1 MKKNKLLVFLDVDGV
16 LLDNYYFEEAVTNFI
31 IEYIARSKSISSVE
45 ALELW
50 RRSLIKE
57 KLSSKWYDYDQ
68 HCSNIGIDPITIK
81 AHESAKRKLR
91 LVPGARQTWNFLR
104 ELVANIY
111 ITSNACRW
119 VVEFKLD
126 NLGLG
131 GYVDIFSSQHIS
143 ITKND
148 PNFWLQVKPIITK
161 GNTKI
166 VMDNVIENI
175 LGATQ
180 VTDNLTCIFLDRP
193 EHSVSLP
200 KEIRPL
206 SNYKK
211 ARGTGI
217 HIVYNHVQLRKIV
230 AELMRD

>member
-31 IEYIARSKSISSVE
+31 IEYIVRSKSISLVE

-104 ELVANIY
+104 ELGANIY

-166 VMDNVIENI
+166 VMDNIIENI
-175 LGATQ
+175 FGATQ
-180 VTDNLTCIFLDRP
+180 VTNDLTCIFLDRP
-193 EHSVSLP
+193 EHSTSLP
-200 KEIRPL
+200 KGIRPL

-211 ARGTGI
+211 ARGMGI